1 MENEIKFFVQCKHK
15 NGETGTFA
23 KCNSKYTKCYKSAF
37 DLFQS
42 KEFQELREKYNYEGK
57 V

>member
-37 DLFQS
+37 NLFQS
-42 KEFQELREKYNYEGK
+42 KEFQELRKKYNY
-57 V
+57 